1 MLLPPNTSPQH
12 PRWQTEGCCFPRDTS
27 ACSGML
33 SSLGCRGS
41 SAPAPGAPLPAPPA
55 PPALPPPPPG
65 PHPSPTSACPSSCP
79 SSPSSSCSSSR
90 PTSCSSS
97 AQLDISRAVS
107 HASPSSLPTAGQQP
121 LSSFFSSPL
130 GSCPKAPQP
139 RAGLSFALWQC
150 HRSQIRLLASALG
163 QPCLLLRGHR
173 QPPLTAPTPLHV
185 YRNTRLVTP
194 EHVLLQ
200 RD

>member
-12 PRWQTEGCCFPRDTS
+12 PRGQTEGCCFPRDTS

-65 PHPSPTSACPSSCP
+65 PHLSPTSACPSSCP

-97 AQLDISRAVS
+97 AQLVNWTLAGPFLTLLLPLSPLLDSSRC
-107 HASPSSLPTAGQQP
+107 P
-121 LSSFFSSPL
+121 LSS
-130 GSCPKAPQP
+130 
-139 RAGLSFALWQC
+139 
-150 HRSQIRLLASALG
+150 
-163 QPCLLLRGHR
+163 
-173 QPPLTAPTPLHV
+173 PPLWVHAPRHRNLARWAQLCPVAVPPEPDQIAGICLGAALPSPQRPPSTSTDGTWAPTPP
-185 YRNTRLVTP
+185 TRL
-194 EHVLLQ
+194 
-200 RD
+200 

>member
-12 PRWQTEGCCFPRDTS
+12 PRGQTEGCCFPRDTS

-65 PHPSPTSACPSSCP
+65 PHPSPTSACPSSCS

-139 RAGLSFALWQC
+139 RALG
-150 HRSQIRLLASALG
+150 SAL
-163 QPCLLLRGHR
+163 PCGSATGARSDCWHLPWGS
-173 QPPLTAPTPLHV
+173 PAFSSEATVNLH
-185 YRNTRLVTP
+185 
-194 EHVLLQ
+194 
-200 RD
+200 